1 MIATTAVPV
10 VTSPSET
17 IGVAREFG
25 ASIEP
30 AASELFSLAGASAA
44 NERYDLAGASAA
56 DERYDLIRHG
66 RSARTHARHD
76 PVTWNYHHVGSYLLN
91 GELPPNHGQI

>member
-10 VTSPSET
+10 VTSSSET
-17 IGVAREFG
+17 IGVARDSG

-30 AASELFSLAGASAA
+30 AASALFSLAGASV
-44 NERYDLAGASAA
+44 A
-56 DERYDLIRHG
+56 DERYDLSRHG
-66 RSARTHARHD
+66 RSARTHASRD
-76 PVTWNYHHVGSYLLN
+76 PVTWKYHHVGSYLLN